1 MIARIDDTTQF
12 LMENLTAHPDF
23 DFTLQSKLTWSKMCT
38 KSAPNQILIG
48 AMDPGSVSCLHSA
61 VAEVFIESGRGALT
75 PYVFGFSDDY
85 TVPKGGLKAKV
96 TSHFLK

>member
-48 AMDPGSVSCLHSA
+48 AMDPWFCVLFALA
-61 VAEVFIESGRGALT
+61 VWLEVFIESGRGALT

-85 TVPKGGLKAKV
+85 TVPKGGL
-96 TSHFLK
+96 S